1 MAYSV
6 ELHNVYIQ
14 GYGSCGGKKES
25 KGPLGALLDKQYKNS
40 YAGCK
45 TFEDGEVLMS
55 KTAITYALNRAK
67 IPYKNINMLIGGD
80 LTNQLAVSN
89 YVAKNYPFSFIGTYG
104 ACSTIIKSIAI
115 ASIFIDSKIAEN
127 IITFSSSSC
136 EVAERQFRY
145 PNDYGYQKRDTTT
158 ITATGAAS
166 FIIGKRKTK
175 IRVDCCTIGQVYD
188 PKHNDV
194 NDMGSPMAFAAY
206 HTIKDHLK
214 YFQKSPDDYDEILT
228 GDLSSVGSKVLK
240 QCLKEEGINIKNHK
254 DAGIVLF
261 ERKKEQM
268 YAGGS
273 GSACVGLVLATD
285 IMKRLINGDL
295 KRVLIVGTGALFSPT
310 FVQQKKE
317 IPVVA
322 HAIELSREDDK

>member
-1 MAYSV
+1 M
-6 ELHNVYIQ
+6 E
-14 GYGSCGGKKES
+14 
-25 KGPLGALLDKQYKNS
+25 YK
-40 YAGCK
+40 
-45 TFEDGEVLMS
+45 
-55 KTAITYALNRAK
+55 
-67 IPYKNINMLIGGD
+67 
-80 LTNQLAVSN
+80 
-89 YVAKNYPFSFIGTYG
+89 
-104 ACSTIIKSIAI
+104 
-115 ASIFIDSKIAEN
+115 
-127 IITFSSSSC
+127 
-136 EVAERQFRY
+136 
-145 PNDYGYQKRDTTT
+145 
-158 ITATGAAS
+158 
-166 FIIGKRKTK
+166 
-175 IRVDCCTIGQVYD
+175 
-188 PKHNDV
+188 
-194 NDMGSPMAFAAY
+194 
-206 HTIKDHLK
+206 HLK

-240 QCLKEEGINIKNHK
+240 QCLKEEGIKIKNHK